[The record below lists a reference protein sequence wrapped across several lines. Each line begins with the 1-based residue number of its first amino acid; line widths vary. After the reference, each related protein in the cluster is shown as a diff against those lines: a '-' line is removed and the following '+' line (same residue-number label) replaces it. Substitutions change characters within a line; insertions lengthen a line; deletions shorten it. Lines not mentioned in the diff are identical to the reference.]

1 MNGIEEHANVLE
13 ITDNRTQ
20 QSMIQTA
27 PDDTD
32 KENNTLVFARQTS
45 TKQKEK
51 QFRRISLPPDA
62 YRKSKFASWVHDNLP
77 SSPCRNNSHGSR
89 ASVKSSS
96 SDPTSAS
103 LPTPTTSPTS
113 TDTPQLPTPTATE
126 SIPLPPRTTSLQS
139 SALSVSTKAH
149 EEQGETT
156 FPSMPT
162 PDQEKKKKRFLP
174 LVSRIRLGPGDRSSK
189 KTVSINPPEP
199 PPQLLLS
206 ALHCSDQDVMER
218 YSTAGSPYYS
228 DSQSETTSS
237 PSITP
242 MASIS
247 ESPTSFYWAEK
258 EGMGLS
264 FTNEENNSNNDNES
278 HNLSTA
284 MDPSLKVRRRSS
296 CPLMSLRHSTTP
308 QESVMMQSFCSS
320 IPASINT
327 TTANMT
333 NHHHHH
339 PSSPPSLTVAQDVYD
354 DEQQCVLSF
363 SAIKPRSQP
372 LRRRTSG
379 KREKRAL
386 RAWHD
391 TLVASLKAEQ
401 DDGTSSHR
409 SLSTLTMDQLANEKR
424 ERYALTRK
432 FILRE
437 FYLTEVTFWNQLYYS
452 KVMFLDPLQL
462 SLARHST
469 FTRPSDL
476 DIFSNLPD
484 LMQCSSQL
492 IRSMAPFLDH
502 PPSAKMASTS
512 TPTTPSASYQDLSSI
527 TLTSSSSSNTTNSM
541 STTPSTIFD
550 DHHHSTSHEHPHHQ
564 RRPLSH
570 HDSFTTTIS
579 SSIPPSP
586 TSSTSSSS
594 TANMLPI
601 HLHADTQSLPSP
613 NDQLLLGKE
622 ICAMASQFVVFL
634 RWALDYKVNRKKL
647 DHRSQHNKG
656 FASYQ
661 EKLSLR
667 KETNQFHVHDYLIIP
682 IQRIT
687 RYGLLLA
694 DLQKHTEKEHPDYHY
709 ISRARMIL
717 TSLAVAMNKAQ
728 HK

>member
-1 MNGIEEHANVLE
+1 MNVALSSKLFKLPDDLSTLVIFTRQIFPDG
-13 ITDNRTQ
+13 TDNG
-20 QSMIQTA
+20 
-27 PDDTD
+27 
-32 KENNTLVFARQTS
+32 NNTLVFSGQTS
-45 TKQKEK
+45 NKQKEK
-51 QFRRISLPPDA
+51 QLRRIPLPADA
-62 YRKSKFASWVHDNLP
+62 HPKSKFASWVHDNLP

-96 SDPTSAS
+96 SDPTSAP

-113 TDTPQLPTPTATE
+113 IDTPQLPTPTATE

-139 SALSVSTKAH
+139 SALSVSIEAH
-149 EEQGETT
+149 EEQRETT
-156 FPSMPT
+156 LQSISAL
-162 PDQEKKKKRFLP
+162 DQEKKKKRFLP

-189 KTVSINPPEP
+189 KTLSINPPEP

-206 ALHCSDQDVMER
+206 ALHCNDQDVIDK
-218 YSTAGSPYYS
+218 YTTAGSPHDY
-228 DSQSETTSS
+228 DHQSETTSS

-242 MASIS
+242 LASIS

-258 EGMGLS
+258 ENMGLP
-264 FTNEENNSNNDNES
+264 FPNEESSNNS
-278 HNLSTA
+278 NLSTA
-284 MDPSLKVRRRSS
+284 TDPSLRVRRRSS
-296 CPLMSLRHSTTP
+296 CPLMSLNHTATQ

-320 IPASINT
+320 IPASIHT
-327 TTANMT
+327 TPVN
-333 NHHHHH
+333 HH
-339 PSSPPSLTVAQDVYD
+339 PSSPPLSAVAQDVYD

-363 SAIKPRSQP
+363 STIKPRSQP

-401 DDGTSSHR
+401 DDGTPSHR
-409 SLSTLTMDQLANEKR
+409 SSSTLSMDQLANEKR

-476 DIFSNLPD
+476 DLFSNLPD

-502 PPSAKMASTS
+502 PPCAKMSPTS
-512 TPTTPSASYQDLSSI
+512 TPTTPSASYQDLTSI
-527 TLTSSSSSNTTNSM
+527 TLTSSSSS
-541 STTPSTIFD
+541 STSIQSSIFD
-550 DHHHSTSHEHPHHQ
+550 DQRQQQ

-601 HLHADTQSLPSP
+601 HLHVDTQTLPSP

-622 ICAMASQFVVFL
+622 ICAMANQFVVFL

-647 DHRSQHNKG
+647 DQRSQHNKG

-694 DLQKHTEKEHPDYHY
+694 DLQKHTEKDHPDYHY